1 MPVLTEMS
9 MVMVLAML
17 LKFPSVG
24 KRDEVVG
31 ERDGPMRYMFYP
43 SSFILSIIC
52 YLKQNLKEVSVHLS

>member
-9 MVMVLAML
+9 IVMVLAML

-31 ERDGPMRYMFYP
+31 ELDGP
-43 SSFILSIIC
+43 SSVSIW
-52 YLKQNLKEVSVHLS
+52 VSGES